1 MDAKS
6 SIKVEIFGL
15 PPPFIP
21 SLIPALFIP
30 RPGPQARQFF
40 DHHQLPPIHGLSRPR
55 PEPRATSLLTSSDH
69 GVINWDGIQE
79 WDGPAHELDYDFVW
93 HDNRD
98 DGECEL
104 ICFGSFDLCV
114 HLITLGFCGYGYS
127 IIIQF
132 GIINY
137 FVTKW
142 PFMTKTC

>member
-1 MDAKS
+1 MAS
-6 SIKVEIFGL
+6 AGL
-15 PPPFIP
+15 DLNQDPPHDESDVNLEPA
-21 SLIPALFIP
+21 SLHP
-30 RPGPQARQFF
+30 
-40 DHHQLPPIHGLSRPR
+40 
-55 PEPRATSLLTSSDH
+55 SSDP

-137 FVTKW
+137 FFTKW